1 MFASDVCQR
10 IFFSAVNEGDKQE
23 EATDDADKN
32 TANESHEKPKT
43 PK

>member
-1 MFASDVCQR
+1 V
-10 IFFSAVNEGDKQE
+10 IFFVLAVNEEDEEE

-32 TANESHEKPKT
+32 TANESHEKSKT